1 MTGDEDGRD
10 GWPLKD
16 VCSLI
21 DLHKTYSNGL
31 LGAKLSCYKNQ
42 KTLTVWVIEAISPAV
57 VWLYFQNLPV
67 EANFLPA
74 ERISP
79 KENMLKLCEYIKIEN
94 KIFLS
99 SRKRW
104 IFSMTPWQAE
114 RKTCLTKLGKYF
126 YFLKLFLSMRKD

>member
-1 MTGDEDGRD
+1 MASKRCMQFDR
-10 GWPLKD
+10 
-16 VCSLI
+16 S
-21 DLHKTYSNGL
+21 KTYSNGL

-42 KTLTVWVIEAISPAV
+42 KTLTLIEAISPAV

-79 KENMLKLCEYIKIEN
+79 KENKLKLCEYIKIEN

-99 SRKRW
+99 SRKR
-104 IFSMTPWQAE
+104 
-114 RKTCLTKLGKYF
+114 
-126 YFLKLFLSMRKD
+126 